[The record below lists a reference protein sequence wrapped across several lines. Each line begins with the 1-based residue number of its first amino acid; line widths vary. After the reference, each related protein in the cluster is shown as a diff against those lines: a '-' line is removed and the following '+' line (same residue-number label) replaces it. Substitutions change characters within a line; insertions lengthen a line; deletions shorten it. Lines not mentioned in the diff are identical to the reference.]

1 MEEAEVDFLSDEQI
15 EHLKKIFESGDERA
29 IELVAK
35 ALKELS
41 NILID
46 IEEEDY
52 EEVYN
57 HRRIG

>member
-15 EHLKKIFESGDERA
+15 EHLKKIFESGDERVV
-29 IELVAK
+29 ELVTQ

-46 IEEEDY
+46 LEGEED

-57 HRRIG
+57 YRRIG

>member
-1 MEEAEVDFLSDEQI
+1 MEEVEVDFLSDEWT
-15 EHLKKIFESGDERA
+15 EHLKKISESDDERV
-29 IELVAK
+29 IEPVAK

-46 IEEEDY
+46 LEGEED

-57 HRRIG
+57 YRRIG